1 MCLNFF
7 YRFLSLEL
15 DFDSNS
21 MHEKSTRHSLTH
33 TAAAKSIS
41 YFMVHVRLHEC
52 LSDFIAASIVYS
64 NSQYHY

>member
-1 MCLNFF
+1 MSAFFMFLNFF

-21 MHEKSTRHSLTH
+21 MHEKSTRHLR

-41 YFMVHVRLHEC
+41 YFMVYVQFQEC
-52 LSDFIAASIVYS
+52 HSNFIA
-64 NSQYHY
+64 